1 MFNVNYIRSADLSA
15 LDNASIKKLNDSLFP
30 LQDPTQTDSTWIQ
43 LVFLPTVKRLL
54 CICTLSI
61 KNSSSSKVVEI
72 LVQGQCL
79 APFFGIC
86 QKFDNSIFI
95 TPLQ

>member
-1 MFNVNYIRSADLSA
+1 MFNENYVRSADLSA
-15 LDNASIKKLNDSLFP
+15 LDNASIKKLNNSLVP
-30 LQDPTQTDSTWIQ
+30 LQDSSRTHSTQIQ
-43 LVFLPTVKRLL
+43 LAFLPTDKRLL

-72 LVQGQCL
+72 LVQGQCW

-86 QKFDNSIFI
+86 QKFDNSIFL
-95 TPLQ
+95 TP